1 MKVRLTT
8 MSGSTK
14 DINFQSREQVMKFL
28 EQLPKDLR
36 VNDRLKV
43 TCDLLGIDG
52 YVQGTA

>member
-1 MKVRLTT
+1 